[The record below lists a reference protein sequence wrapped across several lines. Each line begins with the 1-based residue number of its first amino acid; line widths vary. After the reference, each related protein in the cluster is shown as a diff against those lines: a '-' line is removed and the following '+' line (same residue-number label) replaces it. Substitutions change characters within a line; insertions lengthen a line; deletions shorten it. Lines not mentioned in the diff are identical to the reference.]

1 MNNSTPENDDLDKT
15 DKLIEILNL
24 PTLENL
30 NRPTVSKNIESVF
43 KKLQQRKAL
52 ASLVNSAK
60 HLEN

>member
-30 NRPTVSKNIESVF
+30 NRPTVSKNIELVF

-60 HLEN
+60 HLED

>member
-60 HLEN
+60 HLED